1 MSVSPLLTSRIT
13 PSRLAASG
21 PIEGRQATGNVMS
34 AAASQTS
41 VLSSVARGF
50 AGKIGSWLDLRRGP
64 YHLRLASC
72 EADRVAAFRLRFLVF
87 NVELTEGLKAAYAT
101 GQDRDEYDAFCD
113 HLIVEHSTTAQMIGT
128 YRLQRAAMAA
138 ANAGFYSERE
148 FDFSPYKQLGNSVI
162 ELGRA
167 CVHRDHRS
175 SEVLYLLWRGIA
187 QYAIHHGGRYLVGC
201 SSLTSQDPAHGI
213 AVYEAVREH
222 LVDPQLR
229 TAPQPAFAMPLMSAE
244 NASDKIPKLL
254 RAYLAVGAK
263 ICSPP
268 AIDREFKTIDFLT
281 LLDLEALHPRVYA
294 RFMKI

>member
-1 MSVSPLLTSRIT
+1 M
-13 PSRLAASG
+13 
-21 PIEGRQATGNVMS
+21 
-34 AAASQTS
+34 
-41 VLSSVARGF
+41 
-50 AGKIGSWLDLRRGP
+50 
-64 YHLRLASC
+64 
-72 EADRVAAFRLRFLVF
+72 VF
-87 NVELTEGLKAAYAT
+87 NLELNEGLGSAFAT
-101 GQDRDEYDAFCD
+101 GQDTDEFDCVCD
-113 HLIVEHSTTAQMIGT
+113 HLIVEHACAGRIVGT
-128 YRLQRAAMAA
+128 YRLQTGAMAS

-201 SSLTSQDPAHGI
+201 SSLTSQDPAHGM
-213 AVYEAVREH
+213 AVYEAMREH

-229 TAPQPAFAMPLMSAE
+229 TIPQPAFALPQISAG
-244 NASDKIPKLL
+244 NASHKIPKLL
-254 RAYLAVGAK
+254 RAYLSVGAQ
-263 ICSPP
+263 ICGPP

-281 LLDLEALHPRVYA
+281 LLDLEALHPRVHA